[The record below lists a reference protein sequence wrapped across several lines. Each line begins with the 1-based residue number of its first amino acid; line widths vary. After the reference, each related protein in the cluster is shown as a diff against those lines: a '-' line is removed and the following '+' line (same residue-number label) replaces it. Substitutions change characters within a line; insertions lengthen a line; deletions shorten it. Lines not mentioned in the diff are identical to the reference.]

1 MKNRL
6 KLKNAKLQLLS
17 VKPDGT
23 DDLKNKNVVSK

>member
-6 KLKNAKLQLLS
+6 RQKNAKLQLPS

-23 DDLKNKNVVSK
+23 DDLKNKKCRY